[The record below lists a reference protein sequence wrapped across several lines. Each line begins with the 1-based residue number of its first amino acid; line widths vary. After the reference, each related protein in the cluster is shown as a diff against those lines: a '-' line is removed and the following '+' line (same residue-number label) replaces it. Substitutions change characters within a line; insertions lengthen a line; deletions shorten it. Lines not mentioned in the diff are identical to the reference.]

1 MAEARPKNILVTTDL
16 SPDSVKAYPH
26 ARALAEAFGA
36 KISVLCCIDT
46 SIQFGVGGA
55 FDMPVTYVPEALTA
69 VKERTVNE
77 LKAHI
82 SEHFSPL
89 EVEQRVE
96 EAPHP
101 VQRTIVD
108 FIRKNPIDMVV
119 IASHGRS
126 GIARAFLGSV
136 AEQVIRNSPKP
147 VLVVP
152 VAAS

>member
-1 MAEARPKNILVTTDL
+1 MAETRPKNILVTTDL

-26 ARALAEAFGA
+26 ARALAEAYGA
-36 KISVLCCIDT
+36 KITVLCCIDT

-69 VKERTVNE
+69 VKEKTVDE
-77 LKAHI
+77 LKAHVI
-82 SEHFSPL
+82 GHFSSFS
-89 EVEQRVE
+89 VEQRVE

-108 FIRKNPIDMVV
+108 FIKNNPVDMVV

-126 GIARAFLGSV
+126 GIARALLGSV
-136 AEQVIRNSPKP
+136 AEQVIRNSSKP

-152 VAAS
+152 VSAS